1 MSFREIVK
9 GTSARALFL
18 DRDGVINHEVGYLY
32 RPEETRF
39 VDGIFPLCRTAQGL
53 GYRLVIV
60 TNQAGIARGYYG
72 EEDFHALMDWMR
84 AQLQKEGIE
93 IDAVYFCPD
102 HPEHGIG
109 RYKRESDLRK
119 PAPGM
124 LLRAAA
130 EFDLDL
136 QASVFIGDRCS
147 DVAAGNAASVG
158 TIFFLAGTE
167 QQPCPGNYTP
177 INSLWEIEEWL
188 RAKG

>member
-1 MSFREIVK
+1 MSLQETAK
-9 GTSARALFL
+9 STSVRALFL
-18 DRDGVINHEVGYLY
+18 DRDGVINYEVGYLY

-39 VDGIFPLCRTAQGL
+39 VDGIFPLCRAAQGL

-84 AQLQKEGIE
+84 AQLQAEGIE
-93 IDAVYFCPD
+93 INAVYFCPD

-130 EFDLDL
+130 EFGLDL
-136 QASVFIGDRCS
+136 QQSIFIGDRCS
-147 DVAAGNAASVG
+147 DVAAGNAAPVG
-158 TIFFLAGTE
+158 TMFLLAGTE

-177 INSLWEIEEWL
+177 IASLTEAEEWL